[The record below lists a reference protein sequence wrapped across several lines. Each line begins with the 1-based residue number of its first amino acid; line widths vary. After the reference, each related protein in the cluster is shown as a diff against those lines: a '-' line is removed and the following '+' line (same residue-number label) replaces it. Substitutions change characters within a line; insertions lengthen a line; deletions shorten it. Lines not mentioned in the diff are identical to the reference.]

1 MMPFSDKEMCNWR
14 DYQWKLARKAR
25 RRYYLKRL
33 PWLGM
38 WTGTGALILVILLYS
53 ASWLSAHF
61 EDKSWRAPK
70 PAPKKPE
77 RLTKKDLSR
86 LLAKVDMHLQAPS
99 ETYTVEHNG
108 AMLTIETS
116 IDPTLQKY
124 ASDLLRRSMT
134 HAAAAVVLRPDTGQV
149 LAMVQAKEGN
159 QEENLCLKADF
170 PAASLFKIV
179 VASAAI
185 EARGLSPDTKLT
197 FRGGKY
203 TLYRSQLK
211 RDRGRYSRQ
220 TTLKDAF
227 SGSINPV
234 FGKLG
239 IYELGPE
246 LMKDY
251 AHRFLFDR
259 PIPFDLPVA
268 VSHFDMPTDEFSVA
282 EIASGFNKRTL
293 ISPLHAALIASAAV
307 NKGVIMEPWLVKT
320 VKDGAGNILYQARL
334 SPLTSPIKEGTARN
348 LRKLMEET
356 VSAGT
361 CRRAFR
367 PLQRKKNF
375 KNFDFGAKT
384 GTINDPSDHYKLDWL
399 TAFALPGNGEGGL
412 SITVLAVHGE
422 KLGIRA
428 KDMVRCIIAE
438 HFSS

>member
-1 MMPFSDKEMCNWR
+1 MK
-14 DYQWKLARKAR
+14 K
-25 RRYYLKRL
+25 L

-61 EDKSWRAPK
+61 ENKAWRPPPK
-70 PAPKKPE
+70 AAPKKSE
-77 RLTKKDLSR
+77 RLTKKDLS
-86 LLAKVDMHLQAPS
+86 LLLGKLDMHLDAPS
-99 ETYTVEHNG
+99 EAYRVEHNG
-108 AMLTIETS
+108 SVLTIEVS
-116 IDPTLQKY
+116 IDPALQKY
-124 ASDLLRRSMT
+124 VSNLLSRSMT

-149 LAMVQAKEGN
+149 LAMAQANEGN
-159 QEENLCLKADF
+159 PEENICLKADF

-185 EARGLSPDTKLT
+185 EARGLNPDSKLT

-211 RDRGRYSRQ
+211 EDRGRYSRK

-246 LMKDY
+246 IMKDY

-268 VSHFDMPTDEFSVA
+268 VSHFDMPTDDFSIA

-293 ISPLHAALIASAAV
+293 ISPLHAALIASAAA

-320 VKDGAGNILYQARL
+320 VKDGAGNILYQAHL
-334 SPLTSPIKEGTARN
+334 SPLTSPIKESTARD

-356 VSAGT
+356 VTGGT

-384 GTINDPSDHYKLDWL
+384 GTINDPSDHYRLDWL
-399 TAFALPGNGEGGL
+399 TAFALPGKGGGGL

-428 KDMVRCIIAE
+428 KEIVRCIIDE